1 MKPVKTFS
9 QDVFET
15 QIKNLTRVGFKRFFP
30 DYIREASMVMIHQ
43 MEVLADGGAVPYPLP
58 EGMGGGQSG
67 LNGVLEHLSRTAAQI
82 SLKEC
87 DNAVGE
93 LPDDK
98 ERATQQ
104 VMWCIKQAGVDGNLN
119 RCLGD
124 TAVE

>member
-43 MEVLADGGAVPYPLP
+43 MEVLADGGAAPYPLP
-58 EGMGGGQSG
+58 EGMGGEQSS
-67 LNGVLEHLSRTAAQI
+67 LNGVLERLSRTAAQI

-87 DNAVGE
+87 DNAVG
-93 LPDDK
+93 D
-98 ERATQQ
+98 
-104 VMWCIKQAGVDGNLN
+104 VDTIAKDLQMEALYNIGYGGAETLHVVNQ
-119 RCLGD
+119 RVF
-124 TAVE
+124 AR